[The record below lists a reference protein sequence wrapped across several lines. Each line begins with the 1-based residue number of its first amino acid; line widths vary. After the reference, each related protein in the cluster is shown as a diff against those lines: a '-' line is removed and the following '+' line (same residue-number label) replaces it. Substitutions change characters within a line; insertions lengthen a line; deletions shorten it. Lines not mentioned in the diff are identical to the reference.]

1 MFKDIE
7 DGINI
12 YNEYYPKKS
21 NIVLSIEFILLD
33 TMMSKR
39 SLYHRCSLVLIYII

>member
-1 MFKDIE
+1 MFKDIK

-12 YNEYYPKKS
+12 YNEYYPKKKS

-39 SLYHRCSLVLIYII
+39 SYITGDLLC

>member
-12 YNEYYPKKS
+12 YNEYYPNKIC
-21 NIVLSIEFILLD
+21 NCVISIEF
-33 TMMSKR
+33 M
-39 SLYHRCSLVLIYII
+39 V

>member
-12 YNEYYPKKS
+12 YNEYYPKKNS
-21 NIVLSIEFILLD
+21 NIVLSIEFI
-33 TMMSKR
+33 K
-39 SLYHRCSLVLIYII
+39 Y

>member
-12 YNEYYPKKS
+12 YEGYYLKKTCDV
-21 NIVLSIEFILLD
+21 VLSIEF
-33 TMMSKR
+33 M
-39 SLYHRCSLVLIYII
+39 IY